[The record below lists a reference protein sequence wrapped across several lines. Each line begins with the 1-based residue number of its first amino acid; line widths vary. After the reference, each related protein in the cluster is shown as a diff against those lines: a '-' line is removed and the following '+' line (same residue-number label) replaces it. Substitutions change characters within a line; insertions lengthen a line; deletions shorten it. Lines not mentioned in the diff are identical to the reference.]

1 MEAVYLSLVGKFS
14 GVAILRTLGVNTLRR
29 HFLVSFSN
37 VAILAARSRC
47 RGVGFIFPHSFS
59 LHLTGPPHMG
69 RCLHMGRRAS
79 AETFL
84 NIFPDRPKV
93 FLRCGDDCFCIIKKK
108 KKDSTSIRLNQQFSS
123 PWKER
128 QIQFLLVL
136 MKRQANQFSLKV
148 VNLPIPKLPTI

>member
-108 KKDSTSIRLNQQFSS
+108 KKREHLNSIESA
-123 PWKER
+123 
-128 QIQFLLVL
+128 IQFT
-136 MKRQANQFSLKV
+136 MERETNT
-148 VNLPIPKLPTI
+148 IPPCFDEETGKSIQP